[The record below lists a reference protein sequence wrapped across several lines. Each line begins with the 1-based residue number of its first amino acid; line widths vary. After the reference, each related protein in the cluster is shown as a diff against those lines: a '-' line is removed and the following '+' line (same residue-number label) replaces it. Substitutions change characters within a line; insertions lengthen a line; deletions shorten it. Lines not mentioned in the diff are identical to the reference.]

1 MAAKTRFGLEG
12 FGVRRAG
19 SFANKILRLFLKVN
33 PKWLRDS
40 LQRSFAVEAL
50 HRPFA
55 VSTPRDHDVQA
66 KARNFER
73 SAELRSYSVEA
84 RP

>member
-19 SFANKILRLFLKVN
+19 SFAGKILRLILKVN

-40 LQRSFAVEAL
+40 LLRSFAVEAL
-50 HRPFA
+50 YRPFA
-55 VSTPRDHDVQA
+55 ISTARDHDVEA
-66 KARNFER
+66 GARTFER